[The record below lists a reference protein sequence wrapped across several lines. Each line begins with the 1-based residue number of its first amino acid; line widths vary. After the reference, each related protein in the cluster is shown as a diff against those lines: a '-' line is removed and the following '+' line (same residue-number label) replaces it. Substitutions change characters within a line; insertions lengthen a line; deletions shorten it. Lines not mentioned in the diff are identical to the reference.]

1 MVVKNGCRILI
12 MEKMKEALEYAV
24 NNSNLFNMGY
34 KGGQEFNIE
43 GVYYK
48 MKEFLDAQTN

>member
-1 MVVKNGCRILI
+1 
-12 MEKMKEALEYAV
+12 MEKIREALEHAV
-24 NNSNLFNMGY
+24 ANTHLFNMSY
-34 KGGQEFNIE
+34 KGHNEFNIE

>member
-1 MVVKNGCRILI
+1 MVVKNGCRILV
-12 MEKMKEALEYAV
+12 MEKIKEALEYAV
-24 NNSNLFNMGY
+24 NNTNLFNMKY
-34 KGGQEFNIE
+34 KSGQEFNIE

>member
-1 MVVKNGCRILI
+1 MVVENGCKILV
-12 MEKMKEALEYAV
+12 MEKIKEALEYAV
-24 NNSNLFNMGY
+24 NNTHLFSMKY

>member
-1 MVVKNGCRILI
+1 
-12 MEKMKEALEYAV
+12 MEKIKEALEYAV

>member
-1 MVVKNGCRILI
+1 MDGKKVGTIFF
-12 MEKMKEALEYAV
+12 MEKIREALEHAV
-24 NNSNLFNMGY
+24 SNTNLFNMSY
-34 KGGQEFNIE
+34 KGHTEFNIE

>member
-1 MVVKNGCRILI
+1 
-12 MEKMKEALEYAV
+12 MK
-24 NNSNLFNMGY
+24 Y